1 VSGELE
7 ALELELL
14 LAGIERRWGYDFRDY
29 APAAL
34 RRRVHKAMRAE
45 AVETVSALQERVLH
59 QRDALLR
66 FVATLSVPST
76 GMFRDPQVYRAMRAQ
91 VMPLLR
97 TYPFVRIWHAGCAS
111 GEEAYSM
118 AILLHE
124 EGLLE
129 RCRIYATDMS
139 DELLQQARRGVFPLA
154 SMRQY
159 TTGYHHAGGQADF
172 SGYYTTDQHHAI
184 LREDIRRHVVFSQHN
199 LATDGPFNEFHLIV
213 CRNVLLYFSHALRE
227 RVHSLFCESLAQ
239 LGVLAIGV
247 HETLR
252 YSALAHRYEPIAET
266 MGLYRR
272 IH

>member
-1 VSGELE
+1 VADELE

-14 LAGIERRWGYDFRDY
+14 LAGVERRWGYDFRDY

-34 RRRVHKAMRAE
+34 RRRVHKAMQ
-45 AVETVSALQERVLH
+45 VEGVQTVSALQERVLH
-59 QRDALLR
+59 QRESLLR
-66 FVATLSVPST
+66 FVTTLSVPST
-76 GMFRDPQVYRAMRAQ
+76 GMFRDPQVYRALRAQ

-118 AILLHE
+118 AILLLE
-124 EGLLE
+124 EGLLG

-154 SMRQY
+154 NMRSY
-159 TTGYHHAGGQADF
+159 TTAYHHAGGQADF
-172 SGYYTTDQHHAI
+172 SEYYTTDQHSAT
-184 LREDIRRHVVFSQHN
+184 LREELRRHVVFSQHN
-199 LATDGPFNEFHLIV
+199 LVSDGAFNEFHLIV
-213 CRNVLLYFSHALRE
+213 CRNVLLYFSPSLRE

-239 LGVLAIGV
+239 LGVLVIGI
-247 HETLR
+247 HETMR

-266 MGLYRR
+266 LGLYRR
-272 IH
+272 VH